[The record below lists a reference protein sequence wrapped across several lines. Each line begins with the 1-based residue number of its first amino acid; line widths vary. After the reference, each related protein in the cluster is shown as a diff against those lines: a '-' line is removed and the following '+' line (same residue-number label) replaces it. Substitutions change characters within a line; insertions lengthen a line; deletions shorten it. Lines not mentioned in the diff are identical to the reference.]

1 VETFVEVALKTAS
14 HAKGEVDVKGL
25 RQNIW
30 WCYVLMVSLLLVQ
43 PIAWGAE
50 PKPGGTLRVAWEAD
64 VTGFDPG
71 FSRGIQSYYLK
82 GNLFNPL
89 VTVDEN
95 LNFVPEL
102 AESWE
107 TQENGKVYVFH
118 LRKGVKFHDGTDF
131 NAEAVRWNILW
142 TTNPESQSVM
152 DAFLDTIE
160 TVEVIDAH
168 TVKIIL
174 KYPTFTLL
182 PALAQYREGLLIK
195 SPTAYEK
202 FGKQEATRNP
212 VGTGPFKLGRWDQNN
227 LIVLEKNKDYW
238 KPGLPYLDRVE
249 LKIMKDGVTRATAIR
264 AGEVDYVSWMPRE
277 HADRVKK
284 DPKIQLWAGKGSATA
299 FSAFNVSLKPFD
311 DQRVRIAVAGYGID
325 RVAIAKAALLGY
337 GGPQWSYLPPGA
349 KGHKDFPELYPY
361 NPEKARALLK
371 EAGFDEQ
378 NPLQYSIITHTGE
391 TALPTMATIMKTQ
404 LAKIGVQLNVEVL
417 DRPIFLKRINGH
429 DYQQLLN
436 ASSHMLDAY
445 DRASSLDR
453 HAGVNI
459 PYHQDPKVDEL
470 LDHLRRASTEDE
482 YIKAG
487 ENLQEYATKQMMYFG
502 VATLPDIEAARDTM
516 QGYVFMRGFKKRFET
531 VWVNR

>member
-1 VETFVEVALKTAS
+1 MQA
-14 HAKGEVDVKGL
+14 H
-25 RQNIW
+25 RQSSW
-30 WCYVLMVSLLLVQ
+30 LFYLTVVCLLMMQ
-43 PIAWGAE
+43 PIAWGQQ

-64 VTGFDPG
+64 ATGFDPG
-71 FSRGIQSYYLK
+71 LSRGIQAYYLK

-131 NAEAVRWNILW
+131 NAEAVRWNIQW
-142 TTNPESQSVM
+142 TTDRDSNSVM

-160 TVEVIDAH
+160 AVEVIDAH

-202 FGKQEATRNP
+202 VGKQDAPRHP
-212 VGTGPFKLGRWDQNN
+212 VGTGPFKLAQWNQNS
-227 LIVLEKNKDYW
+227 LIALEKNKDYW
-238 KPGLPYLDRVE
+238 KPGLPYLDRIE
-249 LKIMKDGVTRATAIR
+249 FKIMKDGVTRATAIR
-264 AGEVDYVSWMPRE
+264 AGEVDYVSWLPRE
-277 HADRVKK
+277 HADRVAKV
-284 DPKIQLWAGKGSATA
+284 PKIHVMTGKGSSTA
-299 FSAFNVSLKPFD
+299 FSAFNVSRKPFD
-311 DQRVRIAVAGYGID
+311 DPRVRVALAGYGID
-325 RVAIAKAALLGY
+325 RRAIAKAALLGH
-337 GGPQWSYLPPGA
+337 GGPQWGFLPPGA
-349 KGHKDFPELYPY
+349 KGFKDLSEMYPY
-361 NPEKARALLK
+361 DPEKAKALLK
-371 EAGFDEQ
+371 EAGFDAQ
-378 NPLQYSIITHTGE
+378 NPLRYSLITHAGE

-417 DRPIFLKRINGH
+417 DRPIYLKRTNSH
-429 DYQQLLN
+429 DYEQLLN

-445 DRASSLDR
+445 DRASSFDR

-459 PYHQDPKVDEL
+459 PNHQDPKIDGL
-470 LDHLRRASTEDE
+470 LDRLRQAGTEAD

-487 ENLQEYATKQMMYFG
+487 EDLQEYSTSQMLYFG
-502 VATLPDIEAARDTM
+502 VATLPDIEAARDYVK
-516 QGYVFMRGFKKRFET
+516 GYVFMRGFKKRFET
-531 VWVNR
+531 VWLNK